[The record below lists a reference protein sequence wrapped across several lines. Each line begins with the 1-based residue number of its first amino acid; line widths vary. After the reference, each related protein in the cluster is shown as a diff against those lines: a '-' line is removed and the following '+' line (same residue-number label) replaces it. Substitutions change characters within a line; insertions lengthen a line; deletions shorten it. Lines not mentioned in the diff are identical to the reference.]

1 MLSAAVTR
9 LKDTPLY
16 IDDRA
21 ALSINQMRSTARKL
35 HRKHGLSLIVVDYIQ
50 LAKSKAQNREQ
61 EVSQISG
68 GLKAIA
74 KELDIPVIALSQ
86 LNRECEK
93 GNNKRPGCHHLRDSG
108 SLEQDAD
115 VVAFLYRDEFYNEDS
130 QHKGITEV
138 IFGKARNFEKGTE
151 YLGSRLDICKFTPLG
166 RDVPEIIE
174 EQSPRFRG

>member
-1 MLSAAVTR
+1 MLIDNVTT
-9 LKDTPLY
+9 KVSDT
-16 IDDRA
+16 
-21 ALSINQMRSTARKL
+21 LSDT
-35 HRKHGLSLIVVDYIQ
+35 IQ
-50 LAKSKAQNREQ
+50 LNDKLSVLTGLFSIYAFDHLKESLSKVDSARILFSQAKGFDSLGVASPFGSLNGSELENKFRNQLNQ
-61 EVSQISG
+61 
-68 GLKAIA
+68 KAIA

-151 YLGSRLDICKFTPLG
+151 YLGSRLDICKFT
-166 RDVPEIIE
+166 
-174 EQSPRFRG
+174 